1 MTDGP
6 FVQEFE
12 TVDVQSLLSVLL
24 TEALPRVLTI
34 TLLIGFGVGLANLA
48 VGYGLVDVIARVG
61 RYLTEPANLP
71 DEVGAAVLTNML
83 SVTAGYGMLAEFRE
97 SGLLDDRATLIAIVI
112 NTFFGF
118 LKHSITYYGPV
129 LVPILGVQTGLLY
142 VGVRAGISLAISVI
156 GLLAGAIL
164 LRGYEYDSSA
174 VEPETPDDE
183 KRTHRETLR
192 HAGVKTA
199 EQLRSIVPRL
209 AVVYSLVFVALEY
222 TDQLLAG
229 FAAVGIEEPAAIVDP
244 VASLVGLPA
253 AAVPVIIVS
262 LVDPTM
268 GAVTV
273 APMIGD
279 VLTPAQAVLA
289 LLVGS
294 LFSLTVGTVKRS
306 IPFQYGIWG
315 SAFGTKVIIVNTGLK
330 AVFIIAAILVFLVV

>member
-1 MTDGP
+1 M
-6 FVQEFE
+6 
-12 TVDVQSLLSVLL
+12 
-24 TEALPRVLTI
+24 
-34 TLLIGFGVGLANLA
+34 
-48 VGYGLVDVIARVG
+48 
-61 RYLTEPANLP
+61 
-71 DEVGAAVLTNML
+71 LTNSI

-97 SGLLDDRATLIAIVI
+97 SGLLDDRATLIAVVI

-129 LVPILGVQTGLLY
+129 LVPILGLHAGLLY
-142 VGVRAGISLAISVI
+142 VGARAGISLAISTV
-156 GLLAGAIL
+156 GLLAGAVL

-174 VEPETPDDE
+174 IEPDLPNDE
-183 KRTHRETLR
+183 HHSHRQKLR
-192 HAGVKTA
+192 HAGGETA
-199 EQLRSIVPRL
+199 TRLRSIVPRL
-209 AVVYSLVFVALEY
+209 AIIYSFVFLALEY
-222 TDQLLAG
+222 TDQLLA
-229 FAAVGIEEPAAIVDP
+229 AVAVVGIEEPTAIVDP

-253 AAVPVIIVS
+253 AAVPVIVVS

-268 GAVTV
+268 GAITV

-315 SAFGTKVIIVNTGLK
+315 SAFGTKVIVVNTGLK
-330 AVFIIAAILVFLVV
+330 AIFIIAAILVFLAV